1 MEFEAHVSI
10 IFGSLVISFISIISK
25 LLDSWNDITP
35 KAYETESKITYYK
48 MPTIIE
54 NFHKYLIPTGYL
66 NQRQLE
72 ELMIYYNVDIKNIGM
87 LEMLSQ
93 IIESVKRRLLICLA
107 SIGIILILIGLLR
120 QTVSMSSFEIN
131 SLLREVIFGSLMTTL
146 IIFASLELYL
156 LAVLLSNKRQADR
169 KIKILSEIVKQEVE
183 KRLNRGKVY
192 EKRG

>member
-1 MEFEAHVSI
+1 M
-10 IFGSLVISFISIISK
+10 
-25 LLDSWNDITP
+25 
-35 KAYETESKITYYK
+35 
-48 MPTIIE
+48 
-54 NFHKYLIPTGYL
+54 
-66 NQRQLE
+66 
-72 ELMIYYNVDIKNIGM
+72 MIYYNVDIKNIGM